1 MENPAQPNTRAKS
14 LPFFRAAT
22 LFLSIA
28 GLICQVL
35 LLNGCV
41 FRRRPSIPWA
51 TAVQVKP
58 TLPVSTGSASDAVAG
73 APDLNL
79 EMPPFAA
86 VLVPV
91 RSAPVPPR
99 PRVSSSPLPN
109 TPAADAE
116 KSEVPVITQQLTG
129 EQSAAAQQ
137 EMNQSLDAAEKKL
150 ASARGQKLNAAQ
162 SDLVSKIRGFVKDA
176 REAAQAGDWGRA
188 RSLAKKAE
196 VLSAELVLSP

>member
-1 MENPAQPNTRAKS
+1 MGNPAQSGTHQILLHFYRV
-14 LPFFRAAT
+14 AT
-22 LFLSIA
+22 LFLSLA
-28 GLICQVL
+28 GLLAQIL

-58 TLPVSTGSASDAVAG
+58 TLPSTGSSNDAAAE
-73 APDLNL
+73 APDLDL
-79 EMPPFAA
+79 VMPPFAA

-91 RSAPVPPR
+91 RSAPTPPR
-99 PRVSSSPLPN
+99 PRASSSPLLN
-109 TPAADAE
+109 TPAADTE
-116 KSEVPVITQQLTG
+116 KSEVPVITQQLTV

-150 ASARGQKLNAAQ
+150 AGARGQRLNAAQ
-162 SDLVSKIRGFVKDA
+162 ADLVSKIRGFVKDA
-176 REAAQAGDWGRA
+176 REAAQAGDWARA

-196 VLSAELVLSP
+196 VLSAELAL

>member
-1 MENPAQPNTRAKS
+1 M
-14 LPFFRAAT
+14 
-22 LFLSIA
+22 
-28 GLICQVL
+28 
-35 LLNGCV
+35 
-41 FRRRPSIPWA
+41 
-51 TAVQVKP
+51 KP

-79 EMPPFAA
+79 EMPPFAV

>member
-79 EMPPFAA
+79 EKPPFAA

-129 EQSAAAQQ
+129 EQS
-137 EMNQSLDAAEKKL
+137 
-150 ASARGQKLNAAQ
+150 
-162 SDLVSKIRGFVKDA
+162 
-176 REAAQAGDWGRA
+176 
-188 RSLAKKAE
+188 
-196 VLSAELVLSP
+196 

>member
-1 MENPAQPNTRAKS
+1 MGNPAQSNTRAKS
-14 LPFFRAAT
+14 FSSSRAVT
-22 LFLSIA
+22 LFLSVA
-28 GLICQVL
+28 GLLAQVL

-41 FRRRPSIPWA
+41 FRRRPRIPWT

-58 TLPVSTGSASDAVAG
+58 TLPFTGSSSDAAAD
-73 APDLNL
+73 APDLDL
-79 EMPPFAA
+79 VMPPFAA

-99 PRVSSSPLPN
+99 PRVSPSPLPN
-109 TPAADAE
+109 APAADAE
-116 KSEVPVITQQLTG
+116 KSEVPVITQQLTEG
-129 EQSAAAQQ
+129 QSTAAQQ

-150 ASARGQKLNAAQ
+150 ASARGRRLNSAQ

-196 VLSAELVLSP
+196 VLSAELAL

>member
-1 MENPAQPNTRAKS
+1 
-14 LPFFRAAT
+14 
-22 LFLSIA
+22 
-28 GLICQVL
+28 
-35 LLNGCV
+35 
-41 FRRRPSIPWA
+41 
-51 TAVQVKP
+51 VQVKP

-79 EMPPFAA
+79 EKPPFAA

>member
-1 MENPAQPNTRAKS
+1 MGNPAQSGTHQILLHFYRV
-14 LPFFRAAT
+14 AT
-22 LFLSIA
+22 LFLSLA
-28 GLICQVL
+28 GLLAQIL

-58 TLPVSTGSASDAVAG
+58 TLPSTGSSNDAAAE
-73 APDLNL
+73 APDLDL
-79 EMPPFAA
+79 VMPPFAA

-91 RSAPVPPR
+91 RSAPTPPR
-99 PRVSSSPLPN
+99 PRASSSPLPN
-109 TPAADAE
+109 TPAADTE
-116 KSEVPVITQQLTG
+116 KSEVPVITQQLTV

-150 ASARGQKLNAAQ
+150 AGARGQRLNAAQ
-162 SDLVSKIRGFVKDA
+162 ADLVSKIRGFVKDA
-176 REAAQAGDWGRA
+176 REAAQAGDWARA

-196 VLSAELVLSP
+196 VLSAELAL